1 MAPRRYSQEVL
12 RQALEFPGPAGRLGL
27 RVVSSITELGREAL
41 HFVAPAEYRCSRLVA
56 QLADEW
62 VEYVAAT
69 RISRGPVAT
78 YSRAIDRLGKFVDA
92 APEASDTA
100 ESLSL
105 ESEIVVRLLARW
117 ERTLPESYSP
127 GSKWPKFL
135 ADAVRILIVR
145 RDDHAERDVETRL
158 SRFARGKAL
167 TAAGESMERDE
178 FTLEEKRAMVRAAWN
193 AVIALEKR
201 LAAGWAMATQG
212 RHPDQG
218 SWFSLPD
225 LLWGLSHG
233 EIDLKDISAALPVLE
248 KWTPELQA
256 LVQYEDGAPVYPQ
269 TAKLRLNSQ
278 LVAQLYPATQ
288 DLHAFRVLLVDT
300 TGRASEEV
308 TSFGEG
314 DVEFLPHGVR
324 LTFVKK
330 RAELVRHRAF
340 RDSAKSLAVGS
351 GGDEQA
357 ITYNITDGPR
367 REASAVVRRLLA
379 VTAKTREKVPHL
391 TDTLF
396 VTARVRAGHCLAF
409 DTWVPNGGPEA
420 RFEGWLASVGV
431 EVAGEKH
438 IGRLRKSTKVE
449 KVIASGGRISTA
461 ADDHL
466 EETFAGHYAQGT
478 TLRVLSG
485 RVIATAQDH
494 WFHKA
499 VQGPTVVAAEAE
511 GALKDSE
518 ALKSLALEEG
528 QAEGIIQ
535 GQLDMGVSHCKDP
548 YDSPF
553 SPRGELCAVAPLR
566 CLECRNAWIL
576 PGQLPQL
583 LLFERHLENLKRR
596 MPPKSFTALWG
607 QSYVNLRAVLAARSD
622 QELDLARASIEAG
635 RTELDLP
642 LTAQVEFDQ

>member
-1 MAPRRYSQEVL
+1 M
-12 RQALEFPGPAGRLGL
+12 
-27 RVVSSITELGREAL
+27 
-41 HFVAPAEYRCSRLVA
+41 
-56 QLADEW
+56 
-62 VEYVAAT
+62 
-69 RISRGPVAT
+69 AT

-92 APEASDTA
+92 APEVSDTA
-100 ESLSL
+100 QLLSL
-105 ESEIVVRLLARW
+105 ESESMVRLLARW
-117 ERTLPESYSP
+117 ERSLPESYSA
-127 GSKWPKFL
+127 GSQWPKFL

-145 RDDHAERDVETRL
+145 RDDHAERGVEAGL

-167 TAAGESMERDE
+167 IAAGESEERDE
-178 FTLEEKRAMVRAAWN
+178 FTLAEKRAMVRAAWN
-193 AVIALEKR
+193 SVITLEKR
-201 LAAGWAMATQG
+201 LVEGWAMAGRG

-248 KWTPELQA
+248 KWPPELQA
-256 LVQYEDGAPVYPQ
+256 LVQHGDGSPVYPN

-278 LVAQLYPATQ
+278 LVAQLYPKTQ
-288 DLHAFRVLLVDT
+288 DLHAFRVLLVET
-300 TGRASEEV
+300 TGHASEEV

-330 RAELVRHRAF
+330 RAGLVRHRAF
-340 RDSAKSLAVGS
+340 RDTAKPPAAEN
-351 GGDEQA
+351 GGDDQTS
-357 ITYNITDGPR
+357 TYDITDGPR

-379 VTAKTREKVPHL
+379 VTAKAREKAPHL
-391 TDTLF
+391 THTLF
-396 VTARVRAGHCLAF
+396 VAARVRAGHSLAI
-409 DTWVPNGGPEA
+409 DHWVPNGGPET
-420 RFEGWLASVGV
+420 RFEGWLASAGV
-431 EVAGEKH
+431 EVTGEKH

-449 KVIASGGRISTA
+449 KAIASGGRISAA

-499 VQGPTVVAAEAE
+499 VEGPTVIAAEAE
-511 GALKDSE
+511 DALKDTE
-518 ALKSLALEEG
+518 ALKSLGLEED

-535 GQLDMGVSHCKDP
+535 GQLDMGVSHCKNP

-622 QELDLARASIEAG
+622 QELALARTSIEAD

>member
-1 MAPRRYSQEVL
+1 M
-12 RQALEFPGPAGRLGL
+12 RL
-27 RVVSSITELGREAL
+27 
-41 HFVAPAEYRCSRLVA
+41 
-56 QLADEW
+56 
-62 VEYVAAT
+62 
-69 RISRGPVAT
+69 
-78 YSRAIDRLGKFVDA
+78 
-92 APEASDTA
+92 
-100 ESLSL
+100 
-105 ESEIVVRLLARW
+105 
-117 ERTLPESYSP
+117 
-127 GSKWPKFL
+127 
-135 ADAVRILIVR
+135 LIVR
-145 RDDHAERDVETRL
+145 RDDHAERDVDGGL
-158 SRFARGKAL
+158 AQFARGKTL
-167 TAAGESMERDE
+167 IAAGESAERDE
-178 FTLEEKRAMVRAAWN
+178 FTLVEKRAMVRAAWN

-201 LAAGWAMATQG
+201 LAEGWAMAGQG
-212 RHPDQG
+212 RHPDRG
-218 SWFSLPD
+218 SWLSLPD
-225 LLWGLSHG
+225 LLWGLSCG
-233 EIDLKDISAALPVLE
+233 EIDLREISASLPVLR
-248 KWTPELQA
+248 KWPSELQR
-256 LVQYEDGAPVYPQ
+256 LVQYDDGTPIYPQ

-278 LVAQLYPATQ
+278 LVAQLYPTTQ

-300 TGRASEEV
+300 TGHASEEV

-340 RDSAKSLAVGS
+340 RDTAAES

-357 ITYNITDGPR
+357 STYDITDGPR

-379 VTAKTREKVPHL
+379 VTAKAREKAPHL
-391 TDTLF
+391 PHTLF
-396 VTARVRAGHCLAF
+396 VAARVRAGHSLVF
-409 DTWVPNGGPEA
+409 DHWVPNGGPET
-420 RFEGWLASVGV
+420 RFEGWLASVGA
-431 EVAGEKH
+431 EVIGEKH

-449 KVIASGGRISTA
+449 KAIASGGRISAA

-499 VQGPTVVAAEAE
+499 VQGPTVVAADAE
-511 GALKDSE
+511 GALKDTE
-518 ALKSLALEEG
+518 ALKSLGLEED

-622 QELDLARASIEAG
+622 QELALARKSIEAA
-635 RTELDLP
+635 RAELNLP